1 MVSITHD
8 EAVSI
13 LKAVKEIALL
23 RIEKNAISAT
33 TDDDEE
39 GEEEEEEEEVC
50 VCACGMYS
58 NAEVFFTLVIICCRF
73 LRYPSALLC

>member
-13 LKAVKEIALL
+13 LKAVKETALL

-39 GEEEEEEEEVC
+39 EEEEVDDEVC
-50 VCACGMYS
+50 VCMWWIL
-58 NAEVFFTLVIICCRF
+58 NVIAF
-73 LRYPSALLC
+73 GVKY